1 MHKIMKK
8 ALSKRFTKKQYPVF
22 ILKITGEKH
31 DAGILWKQSVNIG
44 DSSLLSETVRK
55 NSESEVA
62 QLCPTLYDPMACSPP
77 GSSIHRIF

>member
-8 ALSKRFTKKQYPVF
+8 ALSKRFTKKQYPAF

-31 DAGILWKQSVNIG
+31 DAGILWKQNVNIG

-55 NSESEVA
+55 NSES
-62 QLCPTLYDPMACSPP
+62 
-77 GSSIHRIF
+77 